1 MEIGGGDTITIN
13 VYPSAGMNETELAR
27 KVEQA
32 LTRVQKQRD
41 MAYGNI

>member
-1 MEIGGGDTITIN
+1 MSTGEITIN

-32 LTRVQKQRD
+32 LATVQRRRNL
-41 MAYGNI
+41 ANGNI